1 MRIQQ
6 VCRVFV
12 VFALAFGAGPALA
25 QDIDYQKAFE
35 ARLANPS
42 DTFVLGQFLA
52 VAVQA
57 GQYDQAISTVE
68 QHLIDHP
75 RDAKARLI
83 VARLYFNVGSYE
95 LARRQLMHALAIG
108 TLSTADREAAEALLK
123 TVEDRLR
130 GVAAMFFFTGGVRAE
145 HIDFDDAAPWAD
157 RTDVNPFATIGGRV
171 VVDLDTPTSDA
182 FIVEGSLGA
191 ERRFGDFDFDGFG
204 GLYTG
209 WMGDFS
215 LTLSKGLPGVSPT
228 LRGDYSVYAR
238 AQSFDDALARREIGV
253 SKRYS
258 VRPNAGSL
266 LFTEAAL
273 GWLGASSGLPGEV
286 RGHLEAGG
294 TARLA
299 GGATAGLA
307 ARGFID
313 FDDTFARIGHT
324 AELEASLAAQIASL
338 PGRLAWSHRLAV
350 AIGVLSV
357 PDTLVPGTTL
367 DGTYWRASWD
377 HVLQL
382 HSGNR
387 FNFSLSYRNATY
399 DLNPE
404 RDMSVLAGS
413 LSYTLVLD

>member
-1 MRIQQ
+1 MRIEA
-6 VCRVFV
+6 VCRVFLAS
-12 VFALAFGAGPALA
+12 ALVLGAGSALA
-25 QDIDYQKAFE
+25 QDIDYQQAFE

-42 DTFVLGQFLA
+42 DTFILGQFLA
-52 VAVQA
+52 VAVQN

-95 LARRQLMHALAIG
+95 LARRQLVHALSIG
-108 TLSTADREAAEALLK
+108 TLSAADREAADALLV
-123 TVEDRLR
+123 TVENRLR
-130 GVAAMFFFTGGVRAE
+130 GIASMFFLTGGVRVE

-171 VVDLDTPTSDA
+171 VVDLKTPTSDA
-182 FIVEGSLGA
+182 FIIEGSLGA

-209 WMGDFS
+209 WMGDLS

-238 AQSFDDALARREIGV
+238 AQSFEDGLARREIGI

-258 VRPNAGSL
+258 VRPNAGSV

-273 GWLGASSGLPGEV
+273 GWLGASSGLPGTY

-307 ARGFID
+307 ARGFVD

-324 AELEASLAAQIASL
+324 AELEASLAAQIARV
-338 PGRLAWSHRLAV
+338 PDRLAWSHRLAA
-350 AIGVLSV
+350 AIGIVSV
-357 PDTLVPGTTL
+357 PDALGPGTTL

-382 HSGNR
+382 QDGNR
-387 FNFSLSYRNATY
+387 FNFSVSYRDTGY

-404 RDMSVLAGS
+404 RDTAVLAGS
-413 LSYTLVLD
+413 LGYTLVLD

>member
-1 MRIQQ
+1 MRIQAIN
-6 VCRVFV
+6 CV
-12 VFALAFGAGPALA
+12 VAVIVLASGAGSARA
-25 QDIDYQKAFE
+25 QDIDYQEAFE

-42 DTFVLGQFLA
+42 DTFILGQFLA
-52 VAVQA
+52 IAVQN

-83 VARLYFNVGSYE
+83 VARLYFNVGSWE
-95 LARRQLMHALAIG
+95 LARRQLVHALSIG
-108 TLSTADREAAEALLK
+108 TLSAADRDAAEALLK
-123 TVEDRLR
+123 AVEDRLR
-130 GVAAMFFFTGGVRAE
+130 GVAAMFFLTGGVRVE

-157 RTDVNPFATIGGRV
+157 RTDVNPFATVGGRV
-171 VVDLDTPTSDA
+171 VIDLNTPTADA

-191 ERRFGDFDFDGFG
+191 ERRFGDFDLDGFG

-228 LRGDYSVYAR
+228 LRGDFSLYAN
-238 AQSFDDALARREIGV
+238 AQSFEDGLVRREIGV
-253 SKRYS
+253 SKRLS
-258 VRPNAGSL
+258 VRPTAGSL

-273 GWLGASSGLPGEV
+273 GWLGASAGLPGTY

-313 FDDTFARIGHT
+313 FDDTFAQIGHT
-324 AELEASLAAQIASL
+324 AELEASLAGRIASI
-338 PGRLAWSHRLAV
+338 PDRLAWSHRLAV
-350 AIGVLSV
+350 AAGVLSV
-357 PDTLVPGTTL
+357 PDALVPGTTL

-382 HSGNR
+382 QSGNR
-387 FNFSLSYRNATY
+387 FNFSVSYRDTGYA
-399 DLNPE
+399 LNPE
-404 RDMSVLAGS
+404 RDTAVLAGS